1 MKPAQDIMIW
11 SRAYAVL
18 MWHRLITLYIE
29 HFALELTATPCTCRA
44 PLVIETVCQVPLI
57 FLYDDFDLSSMR
69 EELEETAWC
78 GATTVNRRSLT
89 SGLPRW
95 LPRMILP
102 PACCRKLWGPFEI
115 FASLMRM
122 HTGHTKKVPISCA
135 TSALSCGEKLV
146 CSSRVKPKG
155 APLTYTRLLIILYIK
170 EGQFLRAEDRNVLYY

>member
-18 MWHRLITLYIE
+18 MWHRLITLYIA

-102 PACCRKLWGPFEI
+102 PACCRKLWGSFEI
-115 FASLMRM
+115 FASLMQM
-122 HTGHTKKVPISCA
+122 HTDPTKKVPISCA
-135 TSALSCGEKLV
+135 TSALAEKNSHAPRE
-146 CSSRVKPKG
+146 SSLK
-155 APLTYTRLLIILYIK
+155 ARLLIILYIK